1 MWELS
6 NPQTRDWLT
15 MSVVL
20 QVGELVAPLGNNTE
34 RIFEERDDDQ
44 ETADGGEVTVS
55 ERC

>member
-1 MWELS
+1 
-6 NPQTRDWLT
+6 
-15 MSVVL
+15 MSVIL